1 MEKPKV
7 PQKSPFVMEIKAG
20 TYAWCS
26 CGASSNQPYC
36 DGSHVGTG
44 FAPHIEEVPEDKT
57 VAWCGCKHTNG
68 VPYCDGSHAKMEG

>member
-1 MEKPKV
+1 
-7 PQKSPFVMEIKAG
+7 MEIKAG

-26 CGASSNQPYC
+26 CGESSNQPYC

-44 FAPHIEEVPEDKT
+44 FTPHIEEVPEDKT

-68 VPYCDGSHAKMEG
+68 VPYCDGTHAKVEG